1 MNQTAILVGGLTLW
15 AYETQH
21 MVMWLKVA
29 EATSPK
35 PCLLGHEAGLP
46 GCLLTQLPYQS
57 ALFSTIHLKFLSS
70 PNLPWVLCVHGGQG
84 GGWAMRTVV
93 PGDAVPR
100 ILPSPGPHSEVGRM
114 YPASFSQL

>member
-35 PCLLGHEAGLP
+35 PCLLGQEAGVP
-46 GCLLTQLPYQS
+46 GHLLSQLPYQS
-57 ALFSTIHLKFLSS
+57 ALLIAVLLHS
-70 PNLPWVLCVHGGQG
+70 PKVPLFTQLTLGPVCAWR
-84 GGWAMRTVV
+84 GGWGV
-93 PGDAVPR
+93 GNEDGGPR